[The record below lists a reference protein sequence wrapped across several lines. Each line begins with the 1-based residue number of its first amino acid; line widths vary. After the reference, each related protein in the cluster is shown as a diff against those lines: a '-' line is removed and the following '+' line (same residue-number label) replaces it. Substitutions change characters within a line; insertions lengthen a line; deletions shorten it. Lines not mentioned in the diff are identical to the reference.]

1 MLEERYS
8 TIGERRV
15 NQQENRL
22 VPAGA
27 NRMAVVP
34 TVVRPQMTSRRST
47 PHVSSKRVSGTRR
60 LRRRGV
66 PEEYSPPSRGP
77 KGLLPYH
84 QQTAP
89 AEPKTKML
97 ESAPQVRLLEY
108 PEDGPIY
115 GVRTTL

>member
-47 PHVSSKRVSGTRR
+47 PHVSSRAGLWNETSEEKGGPRR
-60 LRRRGV
+60 I
-66 PEEYSPPSRGP
+66 SS
-77 KGLLPYH
+77 
-84 QQTAP
+84 T
-89 AEPKTKML
+89 
-97 ESAPQVRLLEY
+97 
-108 PEDGPIY
+108 
-115 GVRTTL
+115 